1 MLLKGSSTEFIVSVA
16 AVATAAVYKG
26 FVNKKISDTVNT
38 VNGAGTVAQG
48 LITKKGSLLDG
59 HATSLMGF
67 ITNLKDYVAAEKK
80 STVSEV
86 LLQ

>member
-1 MLLKGSSTEFIVSVA
+1 MPVA
-16 AVATAAVYKG
+16 AVAAFTAVYKG
-26 FVNKKISDTVNT
+26 FVNKKISDTINT

-80 STVSEV
+80 STVSDLMPLWRV
-86 LLQ
+86 SAVT